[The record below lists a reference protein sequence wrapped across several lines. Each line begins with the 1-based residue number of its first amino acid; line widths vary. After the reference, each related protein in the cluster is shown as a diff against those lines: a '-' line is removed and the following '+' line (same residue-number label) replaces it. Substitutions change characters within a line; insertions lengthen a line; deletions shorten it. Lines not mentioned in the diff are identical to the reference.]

1 MAEQLNCPETM
12 DAAEVRALHQRL
24 DGLERLMHEGLAAQ
38 CAYMRSDLQRIRAVA
53 AESIGVLTESFR
65 GLAADSRAQAEILHR
80 MVHAES
86 GSERGAAAL
95 DAFSEHTEALIRYIV
110 DSTATAKTQSA
121 ELAQR
126 FEAVTAEMDAVLKLA
141 GGVQRIADQTR
152 LLALNATI
160 EARRA
165 GDAGR
170 GFAVVATEVKELS
183 HESAGF
189 GDHID
194 QIADRAKKSLEAAR
208 SAVYLLAD
216 ADADIATRARE
227 RMTGLHSELV
237 EMNAAGARGL
247 EEASSL
253 SRRIGQHVDQAVQAL
268 QFEDLLTQ
276 LVAQTEGKLATV
288 EELVK
293 ELSVIPI
300 EMCDAMESGLV
311 AANHRASQLEQRF
324 EEHWG
329 QFLSRHHRSV
339 EQEHMAAGSVEL
351 F

>member
-126 FEAVTAEMDAVLKLA
+126 FEAVP
-141 GGVQRIADQTR
+141 
-152 LLALNATI
+152 
-160 EARRA
+160 RA
-165 GDAGR
+165 G
-170 GFAVVATEVKELS
+170 
-183 HESAGF
+183 
-189 GDHID
+189 
-194 QIADRAKKSLEAAR
+194 AD
-208 SAVYLLAD
+208 
-216 ADADIATRARE
+216 
-227 RMTGLHSELV
+227 
-237 EMNAAGARGL
+237 
-247 EEASSL
+247 
-253 SRRIGQHVDQAVQAL
+253 
-268 QFEDLLTQ
+268 
-276 LVAQTEGKLATV
+276 
-288 EELVK
+288 
-293 ELSVIPI
+293 
-300 EMCDAMESGLV
+300 
-311 AANHRASQLEQRF
+311 
-324 EEHWG
+324 
-329 QFLSRHHRSV
+329 
-339 EQEHMAAGSVEL
+339 
-351 F
+351 